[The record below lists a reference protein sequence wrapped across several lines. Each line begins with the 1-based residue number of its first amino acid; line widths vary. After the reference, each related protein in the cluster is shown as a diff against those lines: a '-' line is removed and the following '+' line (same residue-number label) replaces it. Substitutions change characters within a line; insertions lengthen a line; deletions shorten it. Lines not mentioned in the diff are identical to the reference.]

1 MLITCVALKARE
13 TCHVL
18 PRKRRTK
25 HIFFFFRM
33 EFYYKSYCCFGP
45 RHGVLLQPASINHLT
60 ATLHILVP
68 YILCFCPQKYYGLP
82 RGRDSQFWQRT
93 LGSTSNTNWTCCR
106 FNPRINLKPDNG
118 PRSWS
123 CSVEWRLRFEKNK
136 IKNRVAEQRANSK
149 FKKID
154 LGLLGIITGSLY
166 ELWLEESRK
175 NMRLHYIGMGS
186 FAYILNTLH
195 RVK

>member
-1 MLITCVALKARE
+1 MVFFIYFFIFLPTTRALARSIEFRHPLSCVYFALLFWRVWQMLITCVALKARE

-149 FKKID
+149 FKK
-154 LGLLGIITGSLY
+154 
-166 ELWLEESRK
+166 
-175 NMRLHYIGMGS
+175 
-186 FAYILNTLH
+186 
-195 RVK
+195 

>member
-1 MLITCVALKARE
+1 
-13 TCHVL
+13 
-18 PRKRRTK
+18 
-25 HIFFFFRM
+25 M

-106 FNPRINLKPDNG
+106 FHPRINLKPDNG

-149 FKKID
+149 FKKNRSRTSGNYYWKFIWAMTWR
-154 LGLLGIITGSLY
+154 IAYKHATTLY
-166 ELWLEESRK
+166 RNGFVCIHFKHVTSR
-175 NMRLHYIGMGS
+175 
-186 FAYILNTLH
+186 
-195 RVK
+195 